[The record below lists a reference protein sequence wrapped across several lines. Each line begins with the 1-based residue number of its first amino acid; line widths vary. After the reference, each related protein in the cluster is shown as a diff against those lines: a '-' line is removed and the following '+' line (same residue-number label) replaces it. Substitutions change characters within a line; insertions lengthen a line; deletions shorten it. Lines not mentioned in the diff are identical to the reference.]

1 MEPEALTDAP
11 AGDEAGRD
19 PRWPWCLALV
29 LLILPGYAA
38 LLTGDEGVIGRDY
51 GTLFLDAITQQRAAL
66 HDGHVLLWDPSQVG
80 GTAFWPLPNQAP
92 LYPPLMASLL
102 LRGAI
107 EGLNLCLFVHVIWG
121 ALGSFMLVDLLGRRR
136 FAALV
141 GGVLFAYGYFTRHLT
156 DILPLEAMA
165 CSWIPWALYALC
177 RAIRARDWLRWA
189 AVAAVAYAAVPWVG
203 GFIQFL
209 PGLVVIGTVLLVAA
223 LRRSVPFTR
232 SLVVLLVFGGLM
244 ALVSAG
250 KVLPMLHWISLTDR
264 SGGLGEEF
272 ALGGSLSAREVW
284 DWTLREGWTPL
295 ALLACGLLLGVRR
308 RESFSLPFAAAV
320 AALML
325 LASGL
330 LYRVLYHWVPGFQ
343 YVREPRR
350 AWLLMPTVLPVAAG
364 LGLAALADRVK
375 LRGRVAMLAA
385 GLVLAGVAADM
396 IVWARYEPP
405 PKQSLSARVAA
416 NAIHQDLAR
425 RALDE
430 PRFRVIDAAKT
441 RARLKQTADLMRSSL
456 GLEGMEGILGNVAIS
471 AYDIDY
477 LAVTREAKAKLL
489 GVMNCRY
496 LTSNAP
502 LDEPGLVF
510 VQRFAPDP
518 QRILPGSDGPLLYRN
533 EQALPRAYLADHAL
547 LQVGG
552 TTEQQQALLK
562 GPWDPQ
568 RAVLVRAEPAQLA
581 ALPDAELSRFD
592 GAVLWA
598 DDPTLRARLDAAGVA
613 CLDMRQAEGLPAV
626 NAWVKRVLAD
636 ATPVVPV
643 ADPPR
648 EWNTEHVEL
657 PSGAGG
663 RWLVLAETFSIY
675 PGWTATV
682 DGAPAPLFVADGVTT
697 ALPLPQGAQKVALV
711 YVPPGLWAG
720 LGLTLAG
727 LLLAGVAIW
736 RRTVRARTDAS

>member
-1 MEPEALTDAP
+1 MEPEARTDAP
-11 AGDEAGRD
+11 ARDEPARG

-66 HDGHVLLWDPSQVG
+66 QDGHVLLWDPSEVG

-92 LYPPLMASLL
+92 LYPPLMACVL

-121 ALGSFMLVDLLGRRR
+121 ALGTFVLVELLGGRRL
-136 FAALV
+136 AALV

-177 RAIRARDWLRWA
+177 RAVRSRDWLRWA
-189 AVAAVAYAAVPWVG
+189 AVAALAYAAVPWLG

-209 PGLVVIGTVLLVAA
+209 PGLVVAGTVLLVAV
-223 LRRSVPFTR
+223 LRRSVPPLR
-232 SLVVLLVFGGLM
+232 SLAVLLVFGGLM

-250 KVLPMLHWISLTDR
+250 KVLPMWHWISLTDR
-264 SGGLGEEF
+264 ASGIGEEF
-272 ALGGSLSAREVW
+272 ALGGSLSPGEVLE
-284 DWTLREGWTPL
+284 WTLREGWTPL
-295 ALLACGLLLGVRR
+295 ALLACGVVLGVRR
-308 RESFSLPFAAAV
+308 RESFGLPFAIAV
-320 AALML
+320 ATLML
-325 LASGL
+325 IASGL
-330 LYRVLYHWVPGFQ
+330 LYRLLYHWVPGFQ

-350 AWLLMPTVLPVAAG
+350 VWLLMPSVLPVGAG
-364 LGLAALADRVK
+364 IGLAALTDRVR
-375 LRGRVAMLAA
+375 LRGRGALLAA
-385 GLVLAGVAADM
+385 GLVLAGVVADM
-396 IVWARYEPP
+396 IVWSRYEPP
-405 PKQSLSARVAA
+405 RKQSLSARVAA

-430 PRFRVIDAAKT
+430 PRFRVIDASKT
-441 RARLKQTADLMRSSL
+441 RERLKQTADLMRSSL

-471 AYDIDY
+471 AYDNDY
-477 LAVTREAKAKLL
+477 LAICRDARAKLL

-496 LTSNAP
+496 LTSTQP
-502 LDEPGLVF
+502 LDEPGLVL
-510 VQRFAPDP
+510 VQRFALDP
-518 QRILPGSDGPLLYRN
+518 QRAVPGSDGPLLYRN

-552 TTEQQQALLK
+552 TAAQQEALLK
-562 GPWDPQ
+562 SSWDPR

-581 ALPDAELSRFD
+581 ALGDDELPRFD

-598 DDPTLRARLDAAGVA
+598 DDPALRARLDAAGVA
-613 CLDMRQAEGLPAV
+613 CLDMRAAEGPPDLA
-626 NAWVKRVLAD
+626 AWLQHVLAG
-636 ATPVVPV
+636 ATPVEPV

-648 EWNTEHVEL
+648 EWNVEHVEL
-657 PSGAGG
+657 PTGAGG
-663 RWLVLAETFSIY
+663 RWLVLAETFAIY

-682 DGAPAPLFVADGVTT
+682 DGAPAPLFVADAVTT
-697 ALPLPQGAQKVALV
+697 ALPLPPGAQRAALT
-711 YVPPGLWAG
+711 YVPPGLWTG

-727 LLLAGVAIW
+727 LLLAGAAI
-736 RRTVRARTDAS
+736 RRRAVSAAGG